1 VNQSWIHK
9 LALRK
14 QTLAGLFVPL
24 IIVASSGASGTG
36 SPPAATATPGAAAQA
51 GATSDASQDAAASAQ
66 DTPGV
71 AGPRVYSVIN
81 LGADVDWGGYLNQK
95 GQVAAYGPARN
106 SFFDGDRL
114 HDVGSLGGG
123 YTVVSGLNNRGVVVG
138 ESEDG
143 NEPHSNI
150 LAFSWTVAGGMRAL
164 PFPGMSGSFANA
176 INDRNQ
182 IAGQIPAPG
191 ISGRAVRWEPDGRI
205 VNLGPLP
212 LSLSDAR
219 AINNRA
225 EAGGFADVADGS
237 IRAIKWSASGSPTDL
252 GTLGGTSDASTSF
265 VNQRGDAAGMSGN
278 DVFFWSA
285 RSGIVATGA
294 QGHEGVGQVV
304 GLDEHGEVGGN
315 TEVPGGTG
323 AYLWSRSRGL
333 VLLPGGAAAGTFA
346 WGMNNRRQL
355 VGSIGA
361 SSDERA
367 VRWDGLTAP
376 VDLNTRLHRPPAGL
390 VLSSG
395 RTINDRGDIVAISNA
410 GLVLLRPGTR
420 GTDAPVLGPIA
431 GLPDTANVGDDLQL
445 TLGFVDNSRTQTH
458 TVAVSWDDGCT
469 SPLPMLQEAG
479 GVGEVKFQHRFCAS
493 GFYVVSVRVTDSAG
507 RTTEMSKQVNV
518 NDPATTTLNGKGTL
532 APTAAGGGP
541 RTRPLHFALWVPLV
555 NNPAA
560 ASSGSKAGTP
570 MVRLSGPF
578 QFRGEQLGAPARSGQ
593 QVRLEGTGRL
603 NGRPGYRFLIEASRD
618 RVRVHVAHTDGNG
631 AEVVDYDNLAPAIA
645 VTQGAAGRAAGT
657 ADATRVADGW
667 VKLSN

>member
-1 VNQSWIHK
+1 VNQPWIHK

-24 IIVASSGASGTG
+24 IIVAGSGSSS
-36 SPPAATATPGAAAQA
+36 AQT
-51 GATSDASQDAAASAQ
+51 GATNQASPGAAASAQ
-66 DTPGV
+66 DTPSI

-81 LGADVDWGGYLNQK
+81 LGPGVDWGGYLNQK
-95 GQVAAYGPARN
+95 GQVAAYGPDRN

-114 HDVGSLGGG
+114 HDLGSLGGA
-123 YTVVSGLNNRGVVVG
+123 YTTVSGLNNRGVVVG

-150 LAFSWTVAGGMRAL
+150 VAYSWTVAGGMRAL
-164 PFPGMSGSFANA
+164 PFPDMSGSFANA
-176 INDRNQ
+176 INEKNQ

-191 ISGRAVRWEPDGRI
+191 ISGRAVRWNPDGRI

-212 LSLSDAR
+212 LSLSQAS
-219 AINNRA
+219 AINDRG

-237 IRAIKWSASGSPTDL
+237 IHATKWSASGIPTDL
-252 GTLGGTSDASTSF
+252 GTLSGTSQAFVSF
-265 VNQRGDAAGMSGN
+265 LNQRGDAAGMSDN
-278 DVFFWSA
+278 EVFFWSA
-285 RSGIVATGA
+285 RGGMVATGG
-294 QGHEGVGQVV
+294 QGHEGVGQVI

-315 TEVPGGTG
+315 TEVPGGM
-323 AYLWSRSRGL
+323 AAFLWSRSRGR
-333 VLLPGGAAAGTFA
+333 VFLPGGATAGTFA

-376 VDLNTRLHRPPAGL
+376 VDLNTRLHHPPAGL

-395 RTINDRGDIVAISNA
+395 RTINDKGDIVAISNA
-410 GLVLLRPGTR
+410 GLVLLRPGTH

-431 GLPDTANVGDDLQL
+431 GLPDTANVGDDVQL

-469 SPLPMLQEAG
+469 SPLPLLQEAG
-479 GVGEVKFQHRFCAS
+479 GVGDVKFQHRFCAS
-493 GFYVVSVRVTDSAG
+493 GFYVVTVRITDSAG
-507 RTTEMSKQVNV
+507 RTTEMSRQVSV
-518 NDPATTTLNGKGTL
+518 NDAATATLNGKGTL
-532 APTAAGGGP
+532 APTRAGAGPAA
-541 RTRPLHFALWVPLV
+541 RPLHFALWVPLAE
-555 NNPAA
+555 NPAT

-570 MVRLSGPF
+570 LVRLSGPF
-578 QFRGEQLGAPARSGQ
+578 QFRGEQLGTPVRTGQ

-603 NGRPGYRFLIEASRD
+603 NGRPGYRLLMEASRD
-618 RVRVHVAHTDGNG
+618 RVRVRVAHNDANG
-631 AEVVDYDNLAPAIA
+631 AEVVDYDNLAPA
-645 VTQGAAGRAAGT
+645 TAAALRVAGT
-657 ADATRVADGW
+657 ADGTRVADGW
-667 VKLSN
+667 VKLSK